1 MARRRVGYWALHLVA
16 ALLHLQ
22 STSLPSWLIMARP
35 SGMEGGDLWLL
46 RVPAQPER
54 GWEDASSTAAVPVWS
69 WGAAGPQC
77 HSQCVVAPAVSQ
89 GASALSL
96 LCCHEVA
103 AGLGARW
110 GCLVVRAPQR

>member
-22 STSLPSWLIMARP
+22 STSLPSWLITARP

-46 RVPAQPER
+46 RVPAQPSALVAVPEW

-77 HSQCVVAPAVSQ
+77 HSQCIMAPAV
-89 GASALSL
+89 
-96 LCCHEVA
+96 H
-103 AGLGARW
+103 
-110 GCLVVRAPQR
+110 